1 MWFGPALLVAGLA
14 VGIGLGAVFGDSDS
28 GVAGL
33 VWVVSMALLAL
44 GALLCVAAGVTLGA
58 ARARGGAARARGP
71 GS

>member
-28 GVAGL
+28 AVAGL
-33 VWVVSMALLAL
+33 VWVVAMALLAL
-44 GALLCVAAGVTLGA
+44 GALLCVAAGITLGA
-58 ARARGGAARARGP
+58 ARAGRAARARRA